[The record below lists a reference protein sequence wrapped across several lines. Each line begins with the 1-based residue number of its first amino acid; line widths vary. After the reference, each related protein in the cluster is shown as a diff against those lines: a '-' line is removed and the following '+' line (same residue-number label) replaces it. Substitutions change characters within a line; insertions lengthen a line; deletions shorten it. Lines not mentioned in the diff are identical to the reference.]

1 MNRIPKPTISEA
13 LTQDTA
19 TDSLNTKK
27 VMVAII
33 AGNLIASN
41 KKRDVDWC
49 VCTEVKAVNLIE
61 EEMIE

>member
-49 VCTEVKAVNLIE
+49 VCTAVKAVNLIE
-61 EEMIE
+61 EEMK

>member
-1 MNRIPKPTISEA
+1 MNRVIKPTISEA
-13 LTQDTA
+13 LVQDTA

-41 KKRDVDWC
+41 KKRDVNWC
-49 VCTEVKAVNLIE
+49 VCTAIKAVNIIE
-61 EEMIE
+61 QDFNK

>member
-49 VCTEVKAVNLIE
+49 VCTAVKAVNLIE
-61 EEMIE
+61 EEMKE

>member
-41 KKRDVDWC
+41 KKRDVDW
-49 VCTEVKAVNLIE
+49 
-61 EEMIE
+61 